1 MTSARC
7 YNQYCSPHDSTY
19 VVTSWSESTGLVLL
33 MCQILV
39 SALLLAAA
47 SKWKVLVHLLIPPE
61 PHRSPNECNITFS
74 TRPHCVVFRPS
85 RLVLNAPSSLAS
97 RVGGDKCSTSRRLM
111 TSPQPP
117 ACQPTARLSRD
128 RCACAVTFNTRASW
142 MFLFYSLVSCEQQN
156 FRKNVYWDCKFA
168 CSQNVMICW
177 SLNTFAICHQPNYM
191 YMYILFEATV

>member
-74 TRPHCVVFRPS
+74 TRPHCVVFRPD

-97 RVGGDKCSTSRRLM
+97 RVGGEKCSTSRRLM

-156 FRKNVYWDCKFA
+156 FRKMFIEILHLHTVRMLWYVGHGIYLQYDT
-168 CSQNVMICW
+168 SQIYCTCICF
-177 SLNTFAICHQPNYM
+177 LKQ
-191 YMYILFEATV
+191 L